1 MRSKRFKVRQTELQY
16 IKFLDQNDL
25 KWNYGVI

>member
-1 MRSKRFKVRQTELQY
+1 MGGKRFKNRQTELQH
-16 IKFLDQNDL
+16 IKFLDQNEL